1 MHDSYFLNIF
11 SFYRLEYLRQT
22 WQKNKCKIGI
32 YGQSQYK
39 SHRDRESSPS
49 RVCYGFRCLK
59 RKFASVLENTYAFKI
74 ASVGL
79 TEASAP
85 V

>member
-1 MHDSYFLNIF
+1 MVNQNIKAIAIEVLVL
-11 SFYRLEYLRQT
+11 SADEV
-22 WQKNKCKIGI
+22 W
-32 YGQSQYK
+32 
-39 SHRDRESSPS
+39 
-49 RVCYGFRCLK
+49 YGFRCLK
-59 RKFASVLENTYAFKI
+59 RNFASVLENTYAFKI

>member
-39 SHRDRESSPS
+39 SHRDRGACTYCPQMKSGIAF
-49 RVCYGFRCLK
+49 V
-59 RKFASVLENTYAFKI
+59 VENTYAFKI

>member
-1 MHDSYFLNIF
+1 MKVLVLSAEEVWY
-11 SFYRLEYLRQT
+11 SFR
-22 WQKNKCKIGI
+22 G
-32 YGQSQYK
+32 
-39 SHRDRESSPS
+39 
-49 RVCYGFRCLK
+49 LK
-59 RKFASVLENTYAFKI
+59 RNFASVLENTYAFKI